1 MNGHPNR
8 LLWPSLAVIFSAL
21 FWGTTWIPLR
31 QIADPG
37 IPSGWNGVLIY
48 VAPALLSLPLILSR
62 HRAIRRGGWPLMLVG
77 LAAGA
82 CNALFTIALSAGEVG
97 MVVLLFYLSPIWATL
112 LERAVLGARIV
123 RLRWVSVGLGIAGM
137 VVLQGLAGRWPLPS
151 NTAEW
156 MGLAAGAC
164 WAVALV
170 ATNVARHSTIV
181 DKTALQFVFAALS
194 GLAIMLVLDG
204 RGDWPSADGILETW
218 PWIFAVA
225 ALWIVPAMG
234 FSLWGAARM
243 SPARASMLLMLEVV
257 VGLVSAALIGG
268 EELGV
273 NKLIGGALILTASL
287 VDAWGSAKSD
297 QAAAVIASGD
307 TR

>member
-1 MNGHPNR
+1 MKR
-8 LLWPSLAVIFSAL
+8 
-21 FWGTTWIPLR
+21 GTR
-31 QIADPG
+31 
-37 IPSGWNGVLIY
+37 
-48 VAPALLSLPLILSR
+48 
-62 HRAIRRGGWPLMLVG
+62 
-77 LAAGA
+77 
-82 CNALFTIALSAGEVG
+82 
-97 MVVLLFYLSPIWATL
+97 
-112 LERAVLGARIV
+112 
-123 RLRWVSVGLGIAGM
+123 
-137 VVLQGLAGRWPLPS
+137 
-151 NTAEW
+151 
-156 MGLAAGAC
+156 
-164 WAVALV
+164 
-170 ATNVARHSTIV
+170 
-181 DKTALQFVFAALS
+181 AALA

-218 PWIFAVA
+218 PWICAVA

-243 SPARASMLLMLEVV
+243 SQARACMLLMLEVV